1 MTLSYFTDKIPA
13 VVDAALHMIIALI
26 LFAIGKKLV
35 KLLLKLL
42 RASFDKSSM
51 EEGVAHF
58 LLSIIK
64 FALYAVLILILCQ
77 FLGFATSSIIA
88 LLGSA
93 GLAVGLAL
101 QGSLANF
108 AGGVLILMM
117 KPFVV
122 GDYIVVGDLE
132 GMVIGIDIVYTKLQM
147 VDNKTVVLPNGK
159 LADSNIINVTNQDKR
174 RIDLEIGVS
183 YDADLQQVR
192 HVLQEIIKDQ
202 EEILAG
208 EPVDVVVGALNSSS
222 VDMAVHVW
230 VKKENYWPVRW
241 RMLEQIKLRF
251 DQEGIEIPFNQLDVT
266 VKQETTK
273 NSNEN

>member
-132 GMVIGIDIVYTKLQM
+132 GTVIGIDIVYTKLQM

-192 HVLQEIIKDQ
+192 H
-202 EEILAG
+202 
-208 EPVDVVVGALNSSS
+208 VDVVVGALNSSS

>member
-101 QGSLANF
+101 QILP
-108 AGGVLILMM
+108 AG
-117 KPFVV
+117 
-122 GDYIVVGDLE
+122 Y
-132 GMVIGIDIVYTKLQM
+132 
-147 VDNKTVVLPNGK
+147 
-159 LADSNIINVTNQDKR
+159 
-174 RIDLEIGVS
+174 
-183 YDADLQQVR
+183 
-192 HVLQEIIKDQ
+192 
-202 EEILAG
+202 
-208 EPVDVVVGALNSSS
+208 
-222 VDMAVHVW
+222 
-230 VKKENYWPVRW
+230 
-241 RMLEQIKLRF
+241 
-251 DQEGIEIPFNQLDVT
+251 
-266 VKQETTK
+266 
-273 NSNEN
+273 

>member
-132 GMVIGIDIVYTKLQM
+132 GTVIGIDIVYTKLQM

-174 RIDLEIGVS
+174 RIDLE
-183 YDADLQQVR
+183 
-192 HVLQEIIKDQ
+192 EIIKDQ

>member
-77 FLGFATSSIIA
+77 FLG
-88 LLGSA
+88 
-93 GLAVGLAL
+93 LAL

-132 GMVIGIDIVYTKLQM
+132 GTVIGIDIVYTKLQM

>member
-1 MTLSYFTDKIPA
+1 MTLSYFTDKIPMI
-13 VVDAALHMIIALI
+13 VDAALHIIIALV
-26 LFAIGKKLV
+26 LFAVGKRIIHAI
-35 KLLLKLL
+35 LKLL
-42 RASFDKSSM
+42 RTSFDKSSM

-64 FALYAVLILILCQ
+64 VALFAVLLLVLCQ
-77 FLGFATSSIIA
+77 FLGFATSSVIA

-108 AGGVLILMM
+108 AGGVLILVM

-122 GDYIVVGDLE
+122 GDYIIVADMEGTVV
-132 GMVIGIDIVYTKLQM
+132 GIDIVYTKLQM

-159 LADSNIINVTNQDKR
+159 LADSNIVNVTNQDKR
-174 RIDLEIGVS
+174 RIDLEVGVS

-192 HVLQEIIKDQ
+192 RELQNIIAAQK
-202 EEILAG
+202 EILSD
-208 EPVDVVVGALNSSS
+208 EPVDVVVGALGNSS

-230 VKKENYWPVRW
+230 VKKEDYWPVRW
-241 RMLEQIKLRF
+241 RMLEQIKVRF
-251 DQEGIEIPFNQLDVT
+251 DEVGIEIPFNQLDVI
-266 VKQETTK
+266 VKQETVK
-273 NSNEN
+273 NSNE